1 MLNSKP
7 DEEYS
12 LFYVNDYWYYFFR
25 LHYILCERLSKMHK
39 HAINLAAEEASQKLN
54 KESSPST
61 QLRLRNN
68 RTSIWL
74 EAFLSWL
81 TFWLCPFSWDRYG
94 RLLLFFGRHGE
105 ASFGWQPGLK
115 SIRRYSSGNVWNSRL
130 YCLHTRQSR
139 LIYCPTGMFTCQC
152 VLYFEK

>member
-39 HAINLAAEEASQKLN
+39 HALNLAAEEASQKLN

-68 RTSIWL
+68 RTI
-74 EAFLSWL
+74 
-81 TFWLCPFSWDRYG
+81 
-94 RLLLFFGRHGE
+94 
-105 ASFGWQPGLK
+105 
-115 SIRRYSSGNVWNSRL
+115 I
-130 YCLHTRQSR
+130 
-139 LIYCPTGMFTCQC
+139 
-152 VLYFEK
+152 